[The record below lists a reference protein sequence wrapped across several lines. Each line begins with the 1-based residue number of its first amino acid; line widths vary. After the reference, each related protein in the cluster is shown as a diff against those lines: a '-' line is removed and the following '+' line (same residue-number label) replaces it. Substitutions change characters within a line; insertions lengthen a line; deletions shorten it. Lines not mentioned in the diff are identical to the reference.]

1 MSARLCSW
9 TAALQ
14 RLQTCQTAAPQL
26 RKLVL
31 LAAATSALQVFTEK
45 QDSWMK
51 TREIYKKPH
60 EE

>member
-1 MSARLCSW
+1 MLVRLCSG

-14 RLQTCQTAAPQL
+14 LLQTCPTAAPQL
-26 RKLVL
+26 RKSVL
-31 LAAATSALQVFTEK
+31 PAPATFALQVFTEK

-51 TREIYKKPH
+51 TREIYKKSH